1 VQSFLTILE
10 RPALV
15 LAVPPSS
22 NHRITRV
29 EDLRGAVVGVSTP
42 GSASYFFLNYLLHRH
57 RMTLQDVTI
66 ASLGLGAPSIAAFTQ
81 GRVNAA
87 GLAGS
92 AITMAKHRYPRLLFL
107 ADARSAEGVK
117 QIYGLEV
124 YPAHDL
130 LAQTEWLRNNADT
143 ARRLTSAVMRAMRY
157 MQEHSP
163 DEIRAHMPAQYRL
176 QDERADVDALRAT
189 VPMLSRNGRVTP
201 EEAQAIKN
209 VLAVSDERVRT
220 AQIDLSQSYT
230 NEFVPSISPLQ
241 TR

>member
-1 VQSFLTILE
+1 
-10 RPALV
+10 
-15 LAVPPSS
+15 
-22 NHRITRV
+22 
-29 EDLRGAVVGVSTP
+29 
-42 GSASYFFLNYLLHRH
+42 
-57 RMTLQDVTI
+57 MTLQDVTI

-201 EEAQAIKN
+201 EEAQATKN

-220 AQIDLSQSYT
+220 AQIDLSQVIRTSSSLLFLRCKLVT
-230 NEFVPSISPLQ
+230 VSLFQFDILQ
-241 TR
+241 RLAVIGHLQNLHHCFNTGLFKARTLRKAGERST

>member
-1 VQSFLTILE
+1 MSRL
-10 RPALV
+10 
-15 LAVPPSS
+15 SS
-22 NHRITRV
+22 YIWKDGRCNHS
-29 EDLRGAVVGVSTP
+29 D
-42 GSASYFFLNYLLHRH
+42 H
-57 RMTLQDVTI
+57 
-66 ASLGLGAPSIAAFTQ
+66 
-81 GRVNAA
+81 
-87 GLAGS
+87 
-92 AITMAKHRYPRLLFL
+92 
-107 ADARSAEGVK
+107 
-117 QIYGLEV
+117 
-124 YPAHDL
+124 PAHDL

-176 QDERADVDALRAT
+176 QDEGADVDALRAT

-209 VLAVSDERVRT
+209 VLAVSDETVRT

-241 TR
+241 TRQCRSLSFRHSPACCGYRLPSKPPSLLQHRPVQSAHSQESWGEKHVGLPRKELDLIPSAGQVFLS